1 MTTYRAWKVLAVTWG
16 HHDQILREPGEVF
29 QLLDVVE
36 EDDGSVSYPPQLAW
50 VPRKV
55 DGKPVLDEFGE
66 QVFDQ
71 VPVLGADGQ
80 PLHREFA
87 EDVGEVPLRGP
98 HKGETIHLGWQLRVP
113 DSVPIGLYGQ
123 PWPDFWAGEDQPPHR
138 KSRVVAKAAAV
149 TPQAVQPASIRGTRS
164 RPVREAL

>member
-1 MTTYRAWKVLAVTWG
+1 MTSYGRWLVVATKEGW
-16 HHDQILREPGEVF
+16 HDMILREPGEVF
-29 QLLDVVE
+29 ALLDV
-36 EDDGSVSYPPQLAW
+36 EDDGSYPPQMAW

-66 QVFDQ
+66 QAFDQ

-87 EDVGEVPLRGP
+87 EDIGLVPLRGP
-98 HKGETIHLGWQLRVP
+98 MKGESIHLGWQLRVP
-113 DSVPIGLYGQ
+113 DTTPVGLYGS
-123 PWPDFWAGEDQPPHR
+123 PWPDFWAGEAEPPHR
-138 KSRVVAKAAAV
+138 KPRVVAKAAAGG
-149 TPQAVQPASIRGTRS
+149 PQAVQVAPIRGSRS